1 MSEKVQNNEK
11 KKQQSVTPFKAGN
24 NNDCSKE
31 SRYPIVVNMKKDG
44 DRISAKQS
52 KEVPFL
58 SFPFILLIVFD
69 IKMKIFKKFINFLN

>member
-58 SFPFILLIVFD
+58 SFPFLLFC
-69 IKMKIFKKFINFLN
+69 